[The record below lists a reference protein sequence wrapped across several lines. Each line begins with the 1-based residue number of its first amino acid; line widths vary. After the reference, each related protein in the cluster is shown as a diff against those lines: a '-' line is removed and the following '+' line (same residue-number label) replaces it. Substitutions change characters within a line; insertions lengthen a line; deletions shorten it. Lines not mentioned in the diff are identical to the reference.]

1 MAIVR
6 GPRPTTSFT
15 VLRNDVLRDSRLSYR
30 ARGLLAAILSRPD
43 NWRCSSTQLATEGR
57 EGRDAVR
64 TALAELEAV
73 GYLTRHTYRRADGRL
88 MTDSVVSDTPPPKPE
103 KPHVGLPVAGMPGNL
118 SKNVNNKLK
127 KGMASNLRRGE
138 Q

>member
-6 GPRPTTSFT
+6 GPRPTNSFT
-15 VLRNDVLRDSRLSYR
+15 VVRNDVLRDSRLSYR
-30 ARGLLAAILSRPD
+30 ARGLLVAILSRPD
-43 NWRCSSTQLATEGR
+43 NWRCSSTQLASEGR

-73 GYLTRHTYRRADGRL
+73 GYLSRQTYRRADGRL
-88 MTDSVVSDTPPPKPE
+88 ITDSVVSDTPPPKPE
-103 KPHVGLPVAGMPGNL
+103 KPHAGLPVAGISGTL
-118 SKNVNNKLK
+118 SKKVNNNLK
-127 KGMASNLRRGE
+127 KGMASNLRRGD

>member
-30 ARGLLAAILSRPD
+30 ARGLLVAILSRPD
-43 NWRCSSTQLATEGR
+43 NWRCSSTQLATEGL

-73 GYLTRHTYRRADGRL
+73 GYLIRQTYRRPDGRL
-88 MTDSVVSDTPPPKPE
+88 ITDSVVRDVPPPKPE
-103 KPHVGLPVAGMPGNL
+103 KPHAGKPVAGMSGNL
-118 SKNVNNKLK
+118 SKNVKNKPTK
-127 KGMASNLRRGE
+127 SVANNLRGGDV
-138 Q
+138 